1 MDIQAYTNIALVH
14 KKVYKHEHAGN
25 ADADKKNSEEAVNIS
40 YPTAEVVGH
49 GSFGVVVTT
58 VINET
63 NQKVAIK
70 KVLQDKRY
78 KNRELETMK
87 MLNHANTIGLQ
98 YYFYERDEED
108 EVYLNLVLD
117 YMPQSLYQR
126 LRHFIHLKTKMDRLE
141 IKFYAYQL
149 FRALNYLHNVPQ
161 ICHRD
166 IKPQN
171 LLVDPKTFSFKICDF
186 GSAKCLKPDQPNVS
200 YICSRYYRAPELMFG
215 ATDYSNQIDVW
226 SSACVITELLLG
238 KPLFSGESGI
248 DQLVE
253 VIKIMGIPTKD
264 EISGMNPNYED
275 HIFPNIKPITLARV
289 LKAEDPDVLELL
301 SKTLRYHPR
310 ERLAPLQC
318 LFLGYFDEIKCCGTD
333 AYAKAQRLRIFDFDV
348 QTELGHMPPAE
359 LPAIEANLK
368 HPVSKASTSS

>member
-1 MDIQAYTNIALVH
+1 MQLPFLMGIKTYTNVGLVH
-14 KKVYKHEHAGN
+14 KKVYKHDHKTN
-25 ADADKKNSEEAVNIS
+25 ADKKNHGGTIDIS
-40 YPTAEVVGH
+40 YSATEVVGH

-58 VINET
+58 VIIET
-63 NQKVAIK
+63 EQKVAIK

-87 MLNHANTIGLQ
+87 MLRHPNTIGLQ
-98 YYFYERDEED
+98 YYFYEKDEED
-108 EVYLNLVLD
+108 EVYLSLVLD

-126 LRHFIHLKTKMDRLE
+126 LRHFVHLKTEMPRLE

-149 FRALNYLHNVPQ
+149 FKGLNYLHNVPG

-171 LLVDPKTFSFKICDF
+171 LLVDPATFSFKICDF

-215 ATDYSNQIDVW
+215 ATNYSNQIDVW
-226 SSACVITELLLG
+226 SSACVIAELLLG

-253 VIKIMGIPTKD
+253 IIKIMGIPTKD

-275 HIFPNIKPITLARV
+275 HIFPNIKPITLV
-289 LKAEDPDVLELL
+289 GVFKEEDPDVLELL
-301 SKTLRYHPR
+301 TNTLRYHPC
-310 ERLAPLQC
+310 ERSTPLKC
-318 LFLGYFDEIKCCGTD
+318 LLLSYFDEIKRCDTD
-333 AYAKAQRLRIFDFDV
+333 AHAKAQYLRIFDFDV
-348 QTELGHMPPAE
+348 KTELGHVPSVE
-359 LPAIEANLK
+359 LSTTEAQLK
-368 HPVSKASTSS
+368 YPVT

>member
-1 MDIQAYTNIALVH
+1 MGITLYTNIGLVH
-14 KKVYKHEHAGN
+14 KRVYKH
-25 ADADKKNSEEAVNIS
+25 DRKTDVDRKNHGGTIDIS
-40 YPTAEVVGH
+40 YPTTEVVGH

-58 VINET
+58 VIIET

-70 KVLQDKRY
+70 KVLQDRRY

-87 MLNHANTIGLQ
+87 MLCHPNTVGLQ
-98 YYFYERDEED
+98 YYFYEKDEED

-126 LRHFIHLKTKMDRLE
+126 LRHFVNLKMEMPRVE

-149 FRALNYLHNVPQ
+149 FKALNYLHNVPR

-171 LLVDPKTFSFKICDF
+171 LLVDPTTFSFKICDF

-215 ATDYSNQIDVW
+215 ATNYSNQVDVW
-226 SSACVITELLLG
+226 SSACVIAELLLG

-253 VIKIMGIPTKD
+253 IIKIMGIPTKD

-275 HIFPNIKPITLARV
+275 HVFPNIKPITLAEV
-289 LKAEDPDVLELL
+289 FKAEDPDTLDLL
-301 SKTLRYHPR
+301 TKTLKYHPC
-310 ERLAPLQC
+310 ERLVPLQC
-318 LFLGYFDEIKCCGTD
+318 LLSSYFDEIKRCDTD
-333 AYAKAQRLRIFDFDV
+333 TYVKAQNLRIFDFDV
-348 QTELGHMPPAE
+348 ETELGHVPLVE
-359 LPAIEANLK
+359 RPAIEERLK
-368 HPVSKASTSS
+368 HFVSAPSSSL

>member
-1 MDIQAYTNIALVH
+1 MDMETYTNKSLVH
-14 KKVYKHEHAGN
+14 KTVYKHEHN
-25 ADADKKNSEEAVNIS
+25 ADADKKNSEETVDIS
-40 YPTAEVVGH
+40 YPAVEVVGH

-58 VINET
+58 VLQEA

-87 MLNHANTIGLQ
+87 LLNHPNTIGLK
-98 YYFYERDEED
+98 YYFYEKDEED
-108 EVYLNLVLD
+108 EVYLNLILD

-126 LRHFIHLKTKMDRLE
+126 LRHFVHLKTQMPRLE

-149 FRALNYLHNVPQ
+149 FKALNYLHNVSQ

-171 LLVDPKTFSFKICDF
+171 VLVDPKTFSLKICDF
-186 GSAKCLKPDQPNVS
+186 GSAKSLKPDQPNVS

-226 SSACVITELLLG
+226 SSACVIAELLLG
-238 KPLFSGESGI
+238 KPLFPGESGI

-264 EISGMNPNYED
+264 EISGMNPNYKD
-275 HIFPNIKPITLARV
+275 HIFPNVKPVTLARL
-289 LKAEDPDVLELL
+289 LKGEDSDALELL
-301 SKTLRYHPR
+301 SKALRYDPR
-310 ERLAPLQC
+310 ARLPPLQC
-318 LFLGYFDEIKCCGTD
+318 LLLKYFDEIKSRGTE
-333 AYAKAQRLRIFDFDV
+333 AYVKAQCLRIFDFDV
-348 QTELGHMPPAE
+348 QTELGHVPPAE
-359 LPAIEANLK
+359 LSTIEVALK
-368 HPVSKASTSS
+368 QPVSQASTSL